1 MTITTT
7 SPAPFGTTRSGTTS
21 CATAP
26 AEKNGH
32 AKRTERKAT
41 RRLGATLAGMALGA
55 TMFAGFGLVDAAPAA
70 AAPIDLDDQGQ
81 WGPVE
86 DWPMVGIHAALDSKG
101 RVVTYGTNPDGQ
113 QTGRFVY
120 DIWTPNASAA
130 AGHNTLQNTTQ
141 TDLFCSLQIN
151 RTDTGDMLLFGGDNW
166 TGAGTNNRGNPDINQ
181 LDATTGQLTT
191 LPGMQRSRWYATGT
205 ALPDG
210 SIFIQGGLDGEDHPE
225 HWTAEGG
232 SRLLD
237 IDTSD
242 IGWYYP
248 RNFVMSDGRIF
259 GIDSEGQM
267 YFISAQLD
275 DLTVVGQLPYGFR
288 SIYTTAVMFEQD
300 KILYFGGPTAA
311 AVVID
316 VTGGNPIVTQ
326 TDSSSAVRTWT
337 DGTLLPD
344 GRVLATGGSLKDS
357 SAFDADPIGTYGT
370 VFSAE
375 IWDPATGMWTDAAD
389 AAVPRLYH
397 STALLLPDGRVLTAG
412 GGAPGPV
419 ANTNAEIFS
428 PDYLVAANGQATP
441 RLTINGLSA
450 TDLQAGQRLAIAVS
464 SETDVARVT
473 LVKTGS
479 VTHAFNMDQ
488 RFVELG
494 FDAGPNGDA
503 ADGIITA
510 TLPVN
515 DTEITPGYYLLS
527 VLDENGIPSVSQ
539 MVHIVP
545 PSPETPQSTIDGQ
558 LIRLYRAYVQRN
570 PDQGGFLF
578 WRRALLNGVGLV
590 EISDL
595 FAQSDEFNARYGTL
609 TDDQFVDQI
618 YNNVLGR
625 PADAGGRTYWIQQL
639 ANGVTR
645 GEVMVA
651 FSESAEFIDVTG
663 TADLDGAAPTAP
675 VDVDQNPPA
684 PPQPEPIVGYV
695 PEVHRLY
702 LGYFLRAPDTDGLTY
717 WTAQRQAGITL
728 ADVSEQFALSQE
740 FQDRYGNADDAQFVD
755 LVYGNVL
762 GRQPDADGRAYWIQ
776 QLADG
781 LTRGELMTGFTES
794 PEFVNLVGQIP

>member
-7 SPAPFGTTRSGTTS
+7 THPGALLENPTEAGSGST
-21 CATAP
+21 
-26 AEKNGH
+26 KNQPGRGRQ
-32 AKRTERKAT
+32 KPRRK
-41 RRLGATLAGMALGA
+41 LGATLAGLALGA
-55 TMFAGFGLVDAAPAA
+55 AAVSGVGLVDPTSAA
-70 AAPIDLDDQGQ
+70 AAPIDVDEQGS

-86 DWPMVGIHAALDSKG
+86 DWPMVGIHAGLDSKG
-101 RVVTYGTNPDGQ
+101 RVVTYGTNGDGQ
-113 QTGRFVY
+113 QTGRFIY

-151 RTDTGDMLLFGGDNW
+151 RSDTGDMLLFGGDNW
-166 TGAGTNNRGNPDINQ
+166 TGAVTNNRGNPDINQ
-181 LDATTGQLTT
+181 LDADTGQLTQ

-205 ALPDG
+205 PMPDG
-210 SIFIQGGLDGEDHPE
+210 SIFVQGGLDGEDHPE
-225 HWTAEGG
+225 LWTADAG
-232 SRLLD
+232 SQLLD

-248 RNFVMSDGRIF
+248 RNFVMPDGRIF

-275 DLTVVGQLPYGFR
+275 ELTVVGQLAVGFR
-288 SIYTTAVMFEQD
+288 SIYTTAVMFEPG
-300 KILYFGGPTAA
+300 KILYFGGPTTA

-316 VTGGNPIVTQ
+316 VTSGNPVVTP
-326 TDSSSAVRTWT
+326 TDQSSAVRTWT

-370 VFSAE
+370 VYSAE
-375 IWDPATGMWTDAAD
+375 IWDPATGVWTDAAD

-428 PDYLVAANGQATP
+428 PDYLVAANGQPTP
-441 RLTINGLSA
+441 RLEIQGLSTTEA
-450 TDLQAGQRLAIAVS
+450 QAGQSLAIAVS

-488 RFVELG
+488 RFIELG
-494 FDAGPNGDA
+494 FNAGANGNQN
-503 ADGIITA
+503 DGTITA
-510 TLPVN
+510 NLPVN
-515 DTEITPGYYLLS
+515 DAEITPGFYLLS
-527 VLDENGIPSVSQ
+527 VLDENNIPSVSQ
-539 MVHIVP
+539 MLHINP

-558 LIRLYRAYVQRN
+558 VIRLYRAYVLRN

-578 WRRALLNGVGLV
+578 WRRALLNGTGLV
-590 EISDL
+590 TISDF
-595 FAQSDEFNARYGTL
+595 FAQSDEFIGRYGNL
-609 TDDQFVDQI
+609 TNDQFVDQI
-618 YNNVLGR
+618 YTNVLGR
-625 PADAGGRTYWIQQL
+625 PADADGRAYWIQQL

-663 TADLDGAAPTAP
+663 TADLDGNAPTAP
-675 VDVDQNPPA
+675 IPVDQNPPPA
-684 PPQPEPIVGYV
+684 PEPEAIAAFV

-702 LGYFLRAPDTDGLTY
+702 LGYFLRAPDESGLTY
-717 WTAQRQAGITL
+717 WTVQRQAGFSL
-728 ADVSEQFALSQE
+728 AMVSEQFALSQE
-740 FQDRYGNADDAQFVD
+740 FQDRYGQASDAQFVD

-762 GRQPDADGRAYWIQ
+762 GRQADADGRAYWIQ

-781 LTRGELMTGFTES
+781 VTRGELMAGFTES
-794 PEFVNLVGQIP
+794 PEFVNLVGQIL